1 MLLLRERWVLHRFWD
16 LRSASSCC
24 RSRMRCVASMDS
36 RRAFPVPLLQ
46 PLQMACQVLLHRE
59 QGLGS
64 HLKLPGVLPVGEPPV
79 EPPAV
84 AFPLLGQ
91 QVDQKAVFLSAL
103 GVIDRP
109 VHLHIPLFRR
119 GVVQGH
125 DLFKGQEQNLPALG
139 AFPQIPGFP
148 PQDVQREERQ
158 HPGKRSA
165 PGGESHHDLWLHSSP
180 PFSSVVSSIAEIG
193 WDFNTE
199 HGCFC

>member
-1 MLLLRERWVLHRFWD
+1 
-16 LRSASSCC
+16 
-24 RSRMRCVASMDS
+24 
-36 RRAFPVPLLQ
+36 
-46 PLQMACQVLLHRE
+46 MARQVLLHGE
-59 QGLGS
+59 QGLGR
-64 HLKLPGVLPVGEPPV
+64 HLKLAGVLPVGEPPV

-103 GVIDRP
+103 GVIGRP

-125 DLFKGQEQNLPALG
+125 DLVKGQEQNLPTFR
-139 AFPQIPGFP
+139 AFPQILGLP

-158 HPGKRSA
+158 HPGKRGA
-165 PGGESHHDLWLHSSP
+165 PGDESHHDLWLHSVP

-193 WDFNTE
+193 QDFNTE
-199 HGCFC
+199 HGRFC